1 MANFP
6 PRIFRHVWFAR
17 LILFATFAIVGV
29 IGCTKHKPAAIRPG
43 DPLRRSG
50 DEIVVCGQFFH
61 TGAPVVLW
69 LDPGGYDAYRVER
82 HFSPVEEASWA
93 ATTQAT
99 QAIKWPNRYNLR
111 ELALSKEQIEQVRNG
126 GWPLSLLQEKV
137 DQFVIHY
144 DVCGT
149 SRQCFMVL
157 HDMRN
162 LSVHFMLD
170 LDGTIYQT
178 LDVKERAWHAGSA
191 NSRSIGIEIANIGAY
206 ATDNAQSPLEQWY
219 KSDSSGA
226 KRVVLPDWMKESGI
240 RTPELIARPARPD
253 AITGQIQGKSLRQYD
268 FTPQQ
273 YESLVKLTAALCR
286 VFPRLR
292 CDYPR
297 DRTGQLITSKLS
309 DEQIQ
314 AYQGL
319 IGHYHLTTEKIDPGP
334 AFQWDLVINGA
345 RKLMVQ

>member
-1 MANFP
+1 
-6 PRIFRHVWFAR
+6 
-17 LILFATFAIVGV
+17 
-29 IGCTKHKPAAIRPG
+29 
-43 DPLRRSG
+43 
-50 DEIVVCGQFFH
+50 
-61 TGAPVVLW
+61 
-69 LDPGGYDAYRVER
+69 
-82 HFSPVEEASWA
+82 
-93 ATTQAT
+93 
-99 QAIKWPNRYNLR
+99 
-111 ELALSKEQIEQVRNG
+111 
-126 GWPLSLLQEKV
+126 
-137 DQFVIHY
+137 
-144 DVCGT
+144 
-149 SRQCFMVL
+149 MVL